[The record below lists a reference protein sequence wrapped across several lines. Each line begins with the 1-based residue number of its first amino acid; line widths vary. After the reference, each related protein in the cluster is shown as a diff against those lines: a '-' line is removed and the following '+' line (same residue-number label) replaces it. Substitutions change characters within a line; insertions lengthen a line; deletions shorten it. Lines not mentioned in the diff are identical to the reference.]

1 MDLGDTVSLP
11 PNFVP
16 LSSED
21 GDNVIKDPSKVYIRP
36 LAQIEFPSLDIPQ
49 GSGIERSQYFSDAV
63 RFYKQYDE
71 YLGKRKTRL
80 KDFHRELLDLQ
91 YLTEM
96 EVVQILGLDI
106 GGSRVVSSSALDV
119 LKAELPS
126 ITQRNLTTDQLKKL
140 GNILDR
146 YCS

>member
-1 MDLGDTVSLP
+1 MDSGDTVSLP
-11 PNFVP
+11 PNFVLLP
-16 LSSED
+16 LKDDED
-21 GDNVIKDPSKVYIRP
+21 AARDPKKVYIRP

-49 GSGIERSQYFSDAV
+49 NSGIERSQYFSDAV

-80 KDFHRELLDLQ
+80 KDLHRELLDLN
-91 YLTEM
+91 YLTNM
-96 EVVQILGLDI
+96 DIVQILGLDI
-106 GGSRVVSSSALDV
+106 GGSRAVSTSALDV
-119 LKAELPS
+119 LFDELPT
-126 ITQRNLTTDQLKKL
+126 IRQKNLTDDQQKKL